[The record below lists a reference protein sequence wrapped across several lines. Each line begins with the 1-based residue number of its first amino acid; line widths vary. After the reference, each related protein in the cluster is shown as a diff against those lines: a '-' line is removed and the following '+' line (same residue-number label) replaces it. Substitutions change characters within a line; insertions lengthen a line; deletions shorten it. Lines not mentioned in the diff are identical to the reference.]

1 MKIKLS
7 MRDTVEC
14 SGKGVSQG
22 WAQRSEG
29 SIRDGSRLFAV
40 NPYASM
46 YPQES
51 AAVNRLRQFSSESSP
66 PRRWQI
72 CACLVVSL
80 VGGPSPT
87 LELQGQ

>member
-7 MRDTVEC
+7 VRDTVEC

-29 SIRDGSRLFAV
+29 SIRDGSGLPAV
-40 NPYASM
+40 NPCASM
-46 YPQES
+46 YLQEPS
-51 AAVNRLRQFSSESSP
+51 AVNRLRQFSSESSP

-72 CACLVVSL
+72 LACLVVPSL
-80 VGGPSPT
+80 GGLSPT
-87 LELQGQ
+87 PELQGQ